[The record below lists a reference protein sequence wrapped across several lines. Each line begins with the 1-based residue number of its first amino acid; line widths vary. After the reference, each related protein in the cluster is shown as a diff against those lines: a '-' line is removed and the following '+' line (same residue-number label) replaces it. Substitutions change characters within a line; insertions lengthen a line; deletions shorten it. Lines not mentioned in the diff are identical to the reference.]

1 MGTAGTAGQAAR
13 RTAGTRGRPAPVTT
27 STSRACAPWL
37 RSGNQAVSS
46 PSSASRPSPSAGA
59 LWLGSAGLDVHPEV
73 ILPVVAIVIG
83 AIFFWSQLDDTD
95 TLGARRPVRWI
106 WLVVGLGLT
115 ILGLVGLLVRGTN
128 LTELWQV
135 AGAVLAALVGVAV
148 LSAPWILRLWSNLR
162 LEQAARI
169 RATERADIAAHLHD
183 SVLQTLALIQR
194 QSGDAATVARL
205 ARAQERQLRSY
216 LYDEDARAGTL
227 GAALTAAMGEV
238 EDLHGVPVQ
247 LVVTGDRPMDAHLD
261 ALVKA
266 VREATWNAVRHAS
279 PPVSTYVEV
288 GPDAVEAFVR
298 DHGAGFDLDTVPDDR
313 AGVRESIIG
322 RMERHGGTARIRR
335 RADGTEVELRLPV
348 GSRPSPSSPPRR
360 PARRSLRPPP
370 QPPSAPGP
378 AGPADAGPPDPG
390 AGFMTDPRTIR
401 IVIVD
406 DHHMFRTGVRA
417 ELTSLAATPRAGAF
431 RSRSPARPERSSRPC
446 RSSRSSSPT
455 SCSSTSTC
463 PAATG
468 TAAPTSSGR
477 APGSSRRP
485 AVPVRFLALSVSD
498 AAEDVIAV
506 IRAGARGY
514 VTKTISA
521 EELLTAIGRVADGD
535 AVFSPRLAGFVL
547 DAFGAAAGEVAEIDE
562 ELDRLSARE
571 REVMRLIAR
580 GYQYKEVAKEL
591 FISVKTVET
600 HVSSVLRKL
609 QLSSPARADRL
620 GHGPPPPLTPAL
632 APRRFA
638 SCSQRSSPTAR
649 THRTGAYDG
658 QRGGDEA
665 AQGRDDDLRG
675 VGVHPVPG
683 ALDREEPRAREVP
696 AHAVAVLALD
706 VARVAAGDPQHGA
719 LVCRELV
726 DVIGPVGDA

>member
-1 MGTAGTAGQAAR
+1 MQTAYENGTGPARPTGPPEAPGASWRTTPRPPLVRQREGKVIAGVAKGLADHLGIPVVAVRVALVLTSIPFGAGLAVYVFLWATMREVGTVDPAAPTDPLSPVSTPTSSTGSTTSTTSTTAGTGSSSVRHHVDLASL
-13 RTAGTRGRPAPVTT
+13 RT
-27 STSRACAPWL
+27 WL
-37 RSGNQAVSS
+37 RSGNQAVLITLLGV
-46 PSSASRPSPSAGA
+46 AALAVAGA
-59 LWLGSAGLDVHPEV
+59 LWLGSAGLDVHAEV

-162 LEQAARI
+162 VEQAARI

-247 LVVTGDRPMDAHLD
+247 LVVTGDRPMDEHLD

-335 RADGTEVELRLPV
+335 RTDGTEVELRLPV
-348 GSRPSPSSPPRR
+348 RQPVEPEQPS
-360 PARRSLRPPP
+360 
-370 QPPSAPGP
+370 
-378 AGPADAGPPDPG
+378 
-390 AGFMTDPRTIR
+390 
-401 IVIVD
+401 
-406 DHHMFRTGVRA
+406 
-417 ELTSLAATPRAGAF
+417 AATPPADP
-431 RSRSPARPERSSRPC
+431 RSQ
-446 RSSRSSSPT
+446 PT
-455 SCSSTSTC
+455 
-463 PAATG
+463 
-468 TAAPTSSGR
+468 
-477 APGSSRRP
+477 PGS
-485 AVPVRFLALSVSD
+485 
-498 AAEDVIAV
+498 
-506 IRAGARGY
+506 
-514 VTKTISA
+514 
-521 EELLTAIGRVADGD
+521 
-535 AVFSPRLAGFVL
+535 
-547 DAFGAAAGEVAEIDE
+547 
-562 ELDRLSARE
+562 
-571 REVMRLIAR
+571 
-580 GYQYKEVAKEL
+580 
-591 FISVKTVET
+591 
-600 HVSSVLRKL
+600 
-609 QLSSPARADRL
+609 
-620 GHGPPPPLTPAL
+620 TP
-632 APRRFA
+632 
-638 SCSQRSSPTAR
+638 
-649 THRTGAYDG
+649 
-658 QRGGDEA
+658 
-665 AQGRDDDLRG
+665 
-675 VGVHPVPG
+675 
-683 ALDREEPRAREVP
+683 
-696 AHAVAVLALD
+696 
-706 VARVAAGDPQHGA
+706 DPQTQEQA
-719 LVCRELV
+719 S
-726 DVIGPVGDA
+726 

>member
-1 MGTAGTAGQAAR
+1 MRQREGKVIAGVAKGLADHLGIPVVAVRVALVLTSIPFGAGLAVYVFLWATMREVGTVDPAAPTDPLSPVSTPTSSTGSTTSTTSTTAGTGSSSVRHHVDLASL
-13 RTAGTRGRPAPVTT
+13 RT
-27 STSRACAPWL
+27 WL
-37 RSGNQAVSS
+37 RSGNQAVLITLLGV
-46 PSSASRPSPSAGA
+46 AALAVAGA
-59 LWLGSAGLDVHPEV
+59 LWLGSAGLDVHAEV

-162 LEQAARI
+162 VEQAARI

-247 LVVTGDRPMDAHLD
+247 LVVTGDRPMDEHLD

-335 RADGTEVELRLPV
+335 RTDGTEVELRLPV
-348 GSRPSPSSPPRR
+348 RQPVEPEQPS
-360 PARRSLRPPP
+360 
-370 QPPSAPGP
+370 
-378 AGPADAGPPDPG
+378 
-390 AGFMTDPRTIR
+390 
-401 IVIVD
+401 
-406 DHHMFRTGVRA
+406 
-417 ELTSLAATPRAGAF
+417 AATPPADP
-431 RSRSPARPERSSRPC
+431 RSQ
-446 RSSRSSSPT
+446 PT
-455 SCSSTSTC
+455 
-463 PAATG
+463 
-468 TAAPTSSGR
+468 
-477 APGSSRRP
+477 PGS
-485 AVPVRFLALSVSD
+485 
-498 AAEDVIAV
+498 
-506 IRAGARGY
+506 
-514 VTKTISA
+514 
-521 EELLTAIGRVADGD
+521 
-535 AVFSPRLAGFVL
+535 
-547 DAFGAAAGEVAEIDE
+547 
-562 ELDRLSARE
+562 
-571 REVMRLIAR
+571 
-580 GYQYKEVAKEL
+580 
-591 FISVKTVET
+591 
-600 HVSSVLRKL
+600 
-609 QLSSPARADRL
+609 
-620 GHGPPPPLTPAL
+620 TP
-632 APRRFA
+632 
-638 SCSQRSSPTAR
+638 
-649 THRTGAYDG
+649 
-658 QRGGDEA
+658 
-665 AQGRDDDLRG
+665 
-675 VGVHPVPG
+675 
-683 ALDREEPRAREVP
+683 
-696 AHAVAVLALD
+696 
-706 VARVAAGDPQHGA
+706 DPQTQEQA
-719 LVCRELV
+719 S
-726 DVIGPVGDA
+726 

>member
-1 MGTAGTAGQAAR
+1 MRQRQGKVIAGVAKGLADHLGIPVVAVRIALVLTSIPFGAGLAVYVFLWATMREVGDVDPAAPL
-13 RTAGTRGRPAPVTT
+13 APPVTVAT
-27 STSRACAPWL
+27 SPNTTATTRHHVDFASLRTWL
-37 RSGNQAVSS
+37 RSGNQAVLITLLGV
-46 PSSASRPSPSAGA
+46 AALAVAGA
-59 LWLGSAGLDVHPEV
+59 LWFGSAGLDVHAEV

-194 QSGDAATVARL
+194 QSGDAAAVARL

-247 LVVTGDRPMDAHLD
+247 LVVTGDRPMDEHLD

-266 VREATWNAVRHAS
+266 VREAAWNAVRHAS

-348 GSRPSPSSPPRR
+348 SQPHEPEQPSPAAST
-360 PARRSLRPPP
+360 
-370 QPPSAPGP
+370 GP
-378 AGPADAGPPDPG
+378 A
-390 AGFMTDPRTIR
+390 M
-401 IVIVD
+401 
-406 DHHMFRTGVRA
+406 
-417 ELTSLAATPRAGAF
+417 
-431 RSRSPARPERSSRPC
+431 SP
-446 RSSRSSSPT
+446 
-455 SCSSTSTC
+455 
-463 PAATG
+463 
-468 TAAPTSSGR
+468 
-477 APGSSRRP
+477 
-485 AVPVRFLALSVSD
+485 
-498 AAEDVIAV
+498 
-506 IRAGARGY
+506 
-514 VTKTISA
+514 
-521 EELLTAIGRVADGD
+521 
-535 AVFSPRLAGFVL
+535 
-547 DAFGAAAGEVAEIDE
+547 
-562 ELDRLSARE
+562 
-571 REVMRLIAR
+571 
-580 GYQYKEVAKEL
+580 
-591 FISVKTVET
+591 
-600 HVSSVLRKL
+600 
-609 QLSSPARADRL
+609 
-620 GHGPPPPLTPAL
+620 
-632 APRRFA
+632 
-638 SCSQRSSPTAR
+638 SPTASHGPA
-649 THRTGAYDG
+649 TQSTTA
-658 QRGGDEA
+658 GGT
-665 AQGRDDDLRG
+665 
-675 VGVHPVPG
+675 P
-683 ALDREEPRAREVP
+683 
-696 AHAVAVLALD
+696 
-706 VARVAAGDPQHGA
+706 DPQTQEQA
-719 LVCRELV
+719 S
-726 DVIGPVGDA
+726 

>member
-1 MGTAGTAGQAAR
+1 MREVGDVDPAVASTPTLSPAPGAPVADPATAGGATTPTTASTVRTQHHVDLAAM
-13 RTAGTRGRPAPVTT
+13 RT
-27 STSRACAPWL
+27 WL
-37 RSGNQAVSS
+37 RSGNQAVVITLLGV
-46 PSSASRPSPSAGA
+46 AALAVAGA
-59 LWLGSAGLDVHPEV
+59 LWLGGAGLDVHAEL

-95 TLGARRPVRWI
+95 AIGARRPVRWI

-115 ILGLVGLLVRGTN
+115 ILGLVGLLVRGTK

-247 LVVTGDRPMDAHLD
+247 LVVTGDRPMDEHLD

-279 PPVSTYVEV
+279 PPVSAYVEV

-348 GSRPSPSSPPRR
+348 RQPHEPEAAATT
-360 PARRSLRPPP
+360 PAP
-370 QPPSAPGP
+370 
-378 AGPADAGPPDPG
+378 PG
-390 AGFMTDPRTIR
+390 AP
-401 IVIVD
+401 
-406 DHHMFRTGVRA
+406 
-417 ELTSLAATPRAGAF
+417 
-431 RSRSPARPERSSRPC
+431 
-446 RSSRSSSPT
+446 
-455 SCSSTSTC
+455 
-463 PAATG
+463 
-468 TAAPTSSGR
+468 AAPT
-477 APGSSRRP
+477 APGTTPSTTTGSTP
-485 AVPVRFLALSVSD
+485 DP
-498 AAEDVIAV
+498 
-506 IRAGARGY
+506 
-514 VTKTISA
+514 
-521 EELLTAIGRVADGD
+521 
-535 AVFSPRLAGFVL
+535 
-547 DAFGAAAGEVAEIDE
+547 
-562 ELDRLSARE
+562 
-571 REVMRLIAR
+571 
-580 GYQYKEVAKEL
+580 
-591 FISVKTVET
+591 ET
-600 HVSSVLRKL
+600 
-609 QLSSPARADRL
+609 QEQ
-620 GHGPPPPLTPAL
+620 
-632 APRRFA
+632 A
-638 SCSQRSSPTAR
+638 S
-649 THRTGAYDG
+649 
-658 QRGGDEA
+658 
-665 AQGRDDDLRG
+665 
-675 VGVHPVPG
+675 
-683 ALDREEPRAREVP
+683 
-696 AHAVAVLALD
+696 
-706 VARVAAGDPQHGA
+706 
-719 LVCRELV
+719 
-726 DVIGPVGDA
+726 

>member
-1 MGTAGTAGQAAR
+1 MRQRQGKVIAGVAKGLADHLGIPVVAVRVALVLTSIPFGAGLAVYVFLWATMREVGDVDPAAPL
-13 RTAGTRGRPAPVTT
+13 APPVTVAT
-27 STSRACAPWL
+27 SPNTTATTRHHVDLASLRTWL
-37 RSGNQAVSS
+37 RSGNQAVLITLLGV
-46 PSSASRPSPSAGA
+46 AALAVAGA
-59 LWLGSAGLDVHPEV
+59 LWFGSAGLDVHAEV

-194 QSGDAATVARL
+194 QSGDAAAVARL

-247 LVVTGDRPMDAHLD
+247 LVVTGDRPMDEHLD

-266 VREATWNAVRHAS
+266 VREAAWNAVRHAS

-348 GSRPSPSSPPRR
+348 SQPHEPEQPSPAASTGPATSPGPTASHG
-360 PARRSLRPPP
+360 PAAS
-370 QPPSAPGP
+370 PGP
-378 AGPADAGPPDPG
+378 ATQSTTAGGTPDP
-390 AGFMTDPRTIR
+390 
-401 IVIVD
+401 
-406 DHHMFRTGVRA
+406 
-417 ELTSLAATPRAGAF
+417 
-431 RSRSPARPERSSRPC
+431 
-446 RSSRSSSPT
+446 PT
-455 SCSSTSTC
+455 Q
-463 PAATG
+463 
-468 TAAPTSSGR
+468 
-477 APGSSRRP
+477 
-485 AVPVRFLALSVSD
+485 
-498 AAEDVIAV
+498 E
-506 IRAGARGY
+506 
-514 VTKTISA
+514 
-521 EELLTAIGRVADGD
+521 
-535 AVFSPRLAGFVL
+535 
-547 DAFGAAAGEVAEIDE
+547 
-562 ELDRLSARE
+562 
-571 REVMRLIAR
+571 
-580 GYQYKEVAKEL
+580 Q
-591 FISVKTVET
+591 
-600 HVSSVLRKL
+600 
-609 QLSSPARADRL
+609 
-620 GHGPPPPLTPAL
+620 
-632 APRRFA
+632 A
-638 SCSQRSSPTAR
+638 S
-649 THRTGAYDG
+649 
-658 QRGGDEA
+658 
-665 AQGRDDDLRG
+665 
-675 VGVHPVPG
+675 
-683 ALDREEPRAREVP
+683 
-696 AHAVAVLALD
+696 
-706 VARVAAGDPQHGA
+706 
-719 LVCRELV
+719 
-726 DVIGPVGDA
+726 

>member
-1 MGTAGTAGQAAR
+1 MHTAYENGTGPARPAGASWRTTPRPPLVRQRQGKVIAGVAAGLAAHLGVPVVAVRVALVLTTIPFGAGLAVYVFLWATMREVGDVDPAVTAGTAGTAGTAA
-13 RTAGTRGRPAPVTT
+13 TAGTTGSGHHVDLASLRT
-27 STSRACAPWL
+27 WL
-37 RSGNQAVSS
+37 RSGNQPVLLTLLGVAALAV
-46 PSSASRPSPSAGA
+46 AGA
-59 LWLGSAGLDVHPEV
+59 LWFGSAGLDVHPEV

-115 ILGLVGLLVRGTN
+115 ILGLVGLLVQGTN

-135 AGAVLAALVGVAV
+135 AGAVLAALVGVVV

-348 GSRPSPSSPPRR
+348 GQPAEAEQPSP
-360 PARRSLRPPP
+360 
-370 QPPSAPGP
+370 
-378 AGPADAGPPDPG
+378 
-390 AGFMTDPRTIR
+390 
-401 IVIVD
+401 
-406 DHHMFRTGVRA
+406 
-417 ELTSLAATPRAGAF
+417 ATPPVT
-431 RSRSPARPERSSRPC
+431 SPA
-446 RSSRSSSPT
+446 
-455 SCSSTSTC
+455 
-463 PAATG
+463 PAPATATATATQG
-468 TAAPTSSGR
+468 TTPSG
-477 APGSSRRP
+477 
-485 AVPVRFLALSVSD
+485 
-498 AAEDVIAV
+498 
-506 IRAGARGY
+506 
-514 VTKTISA
+514 T
-521 EELLTAIGRVADGD
+521 
-535 AVFSPRLAGFVL
+535 
-547 DAFGAAAGEVAEIDE
+547 
-562 ELDRLSARE
+562 
-571 REVMRLIAR
+571 
-580 GYQYKEVAKEL
+580 Q
-591 FISVKTVET
+591 
-600 HVSSVLRKL
+600 
-609 QLSSPARADRL
+609 
-620 GHGPPPPLTPAL
+620 
-632 APRRFA
+632 
-638 SCSQRSSPTAR
+638 
-649 THRTGAYDG
+649 
-658 QRGGDEA
+658 
-665 AQGRDDDLRG
+665 
-675 VGVHPVPG
+675 
-683 ALDREEPRAREVP
+683 
-696 AHAVAVLALD
+696 
-706 VARVAAGDPQHGA
+706 DPQTQEQA
-719 LVCRELV
+719 
-726 DVIGPVGDA
+726 P